1 MLSPQM
7 LQNIQ
12 KNIFSKVRGIFTF
25 TVYNSIEPQFRERR
39 EHMREAEILDLIRS
53 QDDSG
58 MEELLRHYGPLM
70 RYIIKPILRDK
81 HDIEDCLSETA
92 MRIWE
97 NFDTYD
103 EDKGSFA
110 AWVTAIT
117 RNTALNMIRRKNRHP
132 ESEIKEEM
140 ESTEPTPEEIVLR
153 EERQRELRRAL
164 ELLSQKE
171 RNLFYRKYYYLQST
185 EKIAAEMGM
194 TVRSVEGKLYRIKK
208 KLRKRMGGD
217 EDEV

>member
-1 MLSPQM
+1 
-7 LQNIQ
+7 
-12 KNIFSKVRGIFTF
+12 
-25 TVYNSIEPQFRERR
+25 
-39 EHMREAEILDLIRS
+39 MREAEILELLRAHDEYS
-53 QDDSG
+53 QRAKG
-58 MEELLRHYGPLM
+58 MEELLTHYGPLM
-70 RYIIKPILRDK
+70 RYVIKPILRDQ

-103 EDKGSFA
+103 ENKGSFA

-132 ESEIKEEM
+132 SDEIEDEI
-140 ESTEPTPEEIVLR
+140 ESTEPTPEEVVLR
-153 EERQRELRRAL
+153 EERQRELRRML
-164 ELLSQKE
+164 DLLSQKE

-208 KLRKRMGGD
+208 KLRKMMGGD
-217 EDEV
+217 GSEV

>member
-1 MLSPQM
+1 
-7 LQNIQ
+7 
-12 KNIFSKVRGIFTF
+12 
-25 TVYNSIEPQFRERR
+25 
-39 EHMREAEILDLIRS
+39 MREADILDLLMAHDN
-53 QDDSG
+53 QG

-70 RYIIKPILRDK
+70 RYIAKPILRDK

-97 NFDTYD
+97 NFNTYD

-117 RNTALNMIRRKNRHP
+117 RNTALNMIRRKNRHQAEP
-132 ESEIKEEM
+132 IEENTESAEL
-140 ESTEPTPEEIVLR
+140 TPEEIVLR
-153 EERQRELRRAL
+153 EEQKREFRRVL
-164 ELLSQKE
+164 DLLTPKE

-194 TVRSVEGKLYRIKK
+194 TIRSVEGKLYRIKK
-208 KLRKRMGGD
+208 KLRKMLGGD
-217 EDEV
+217 RDEI

>member
-1 MLSPQM
+1 
-7 LQNIQ
+7 
-12 KNIFSKVRGIFTF
+12 
-25 TVYNSIEPQFRERR
+25 
-39 EHMREAEILDLIRS
+39 MREAEILDLIRS

-58 MEELLRHYGPLM
+58 MEELLKHYGPLM
-70 RYIIKPILRDK
+70 RYIIKPILHDS

-103 EDKGSFA
+103 ENKGSFA

-132 ESEIKEEM
+132 ESEIEEEM
-140 ESTEPTPEEIVLR
+140 ESTELTPEEIVLR
-153 EERQRELRRAL
+153 EERQRELKQAL
-164 ELLSQKE
+164 DMLSQKE

-194 TVRSVEGKLYRIKK
+194 TIRSVEGKLYRIKK
-208 KLRKRMGGD
+208 KLRKMMGGD

>member
-1 MLSPQM
+1 
-7 LQNIQ
+7 
-12 KNIFSKVRGIFTF
+12 
-25 TVYNSIEPQFRERR
+25 
-39 EHMREAEILDLIRS
+39 MREAEILDLIRS
-53 QDDSG
+53 QDDQG
-58 MEELLRHYGPLM
+58 MEELMRHYGPLM
-70 RYIIKPILRDK
+70 RYIIKPILRDR

-132 ESEIKEEM
+132 ETEIEEDI
-140 ESTEPTPEEIVLR
+140 ESTEPTPEEIVLK

-185 EKIAAEMGM
+185 EKIAAEMCT
-194 TVRSVEGKLYRIKK
+194 TVRSVEGKLYRIKR

-217 EDEV
+217 GSYV

>member
-1 MLSPQM
+1 
-7 LQNIQ
+7 
-12 KNIFSKVRGIFTF
+12 
-25 TVYNSIEPQFRERR
+25 
-39 EHMREAEILDLIRS
+39 MREAEILALIRS

-58 MEELLRHYGPLM
+58 MEELLQHYGPLM
-70 RYIIKPILRDK
+70 RYIIKPILQDK

-117 RNTALNMIRRKNRHP
+117 RNTALNMIRRKNRHL
-132 ESEIKEEM
+132 ESEIEEEM

-153 EERQRELRRAL
+153 EERQRELKRAL
-164 ELLSQKE
+164 DMLSQKE

-194 TVRSVEGKLYRIKK
+194 TVRAVEGKLYRIKK
-208 KLRKRMGGD
+208 KLRKMMGGD
-217 EDEV
+217 GSEV